1 MFENEMNELLEL
13 GKRFVGAVEKM
24 SQATKE
30 ETDKQVAIIR
40 QARTDLQMVN
50 KTQNDFVVF
59 ATNIANA
66 MDDIAEQMKES
77 VMLGEIAMS
86 CVDDMED
93 EIRAEFDTEEDE
105 YHEEDEDEDHEEED
119 ESNE

>member
-105 YHEEDEDEDHEEED
+105 DEDHEEED